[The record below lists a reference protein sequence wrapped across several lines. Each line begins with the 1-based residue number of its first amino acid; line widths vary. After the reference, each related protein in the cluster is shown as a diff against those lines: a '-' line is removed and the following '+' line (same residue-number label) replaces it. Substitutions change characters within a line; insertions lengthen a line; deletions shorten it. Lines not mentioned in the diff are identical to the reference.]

1 MSETMTR
8 EQRLFTPFL
17 DPVDMVVCCLAET
30 SLEQVN
36 EEATRHGLRFPMVC
50 DPAASLQ
57 EHVTAVDYAP
67 GSARFGPYV
76 DNILGMNWELKS
88 GTVVRVGERV
98 IKSTT
103 GYDLLRFLLHSD
115 GRYGQARD
123 YVLRLRPRC
132 DTTVQGVFR
141 GEHEA
146 LERLRSA
153 VLHSPWVH
161 WLDAVN
167 LHISPNSETAL
178 EIEADCANGEPAI
191 FEEYFAQVARASG
204 TAVFSHA
211 EPRRGGLPVLSLK
224 TTIGAAPSLARHL
237 VRAHSGTARVLCVN
251 GVVHY
256 FPSPDQRP
264 LASAVVEEL
273 AAQCATEGGHIMGPW
288 AGIAV
293 PDDQETVWANTLE
306 ATWNPL

>member
-1 MSETMTR
+1 MNATTEAS
-8 EQRLFTPFL
+8 RLFSRFL
-17 DPVDMVVCCLAET
+17 DPIDMVMCCPAET
-30 SLEQVN
+30 SLAQVT
-36 EEATRHGLRFPMVC
+36 EEAARHGLRFPLVC
-50 DPAASLQ
+50 DPAASLR

-115 GRYGQARD
+115 GRYGRARD

-132 DTTVQGVFR
+132 GITVREVFR
-141 GEHEA
+141 GEREA

-161 WLDAVN
+161 WLDTVN
-167 LHISPNSETAL
+167 LHISLNGGTAL

-191 FEEYFAQVARASG
+191 FEEYFAQVARASE
-204 TAVFSHA
+204 TAAFSRT
-211 EPRRGGLPVLSLK
+211 EPRCNGLPVLSLK
-224 TTIGAAPSLARHL
+224 TTTATAPTLARQL
-237 VRAHSGTARVLCVN
+237 VRNHGGTACVLCVN

-256 FPSPDQRP
+256 FPSPGQRSLP
-264 LASAVVEEL
+264 PAAVAEL
-273 AAQCATEGGHIMGPW
+273 SAQCALDGGHIMGPW
-288 AGIAV
+288 AGIAA
-293 PDDQETVWANTLE
+293 PDDQE
-306 ATWNPL
+306 ATWARELETAWNQL